1 MIVKVKSS
9 AVIGIDSYP
18 VDVEVDI
25 ASGLPQFS
33 TVGLPDAAVKE
44 SKDRIKAAIKNS
56 GYRFPE
62 KRVTVNLA
70 PADIKKEGTAFDLPI
85 AVGILAAEGL
95 IDPAKLGD
103 YLIMGELS
111 LDGGI
116 KAVHGVLSAAFQA
129 KASGIAG
136 IILPAD
142 NAREAALVEGLPVF
156 GTKTLS
162 EIVEFTGGRKEIKP
176 AKVQVAEVFRKSLQY
191 SVDFSE
197 IRGQEQAKRAFE
209 VAAAGGHNILMVGP
223 PGAGKTMLAQ
233 RIPSILPDLTFE
245 EAIEVTKVY
254 SVAGLLSRKEIFW
267 GTRPFRAPHHTISD
281 AGLVGGGHVPRP
293 GEISLAHHG
302 VLFLDELSEFKKHV
316 LEVLRQPLEDGH
328 VVITRSAIT
337 TTYPARFTLVAAMN
351 PCPCGY
357 YGDPRR
363 DCGCTLRQIRQYK
376 SKVSGPL
383 LDRIDIHV
391 EVPSVKYRELA
402 AKSGGETSA
411 DIRARVETARG
422 VQRKRFQGHANGTNA
437 QMTGRQIKQ
446 FCVLDGESQGLLEMA
461 MEKLGLSARAYTR
474 ILKVARTIADLEGE
488 EGVCAGHVSEAIQYR
503 SLLPQHENVTP
514 FAQ

>member
-1 MIVKVKSS
+1 LIVKVKSS
-9 AVIGIDSYP
+9 AVIGIDPYP

-95 IDPAKLGD
+95 IDPAKLKD

-116 KAVHGVLSAAFQA
+116 KAIHGVLSAAFQA

-136 IILPAD
+136 IIVPGD
-142 NAREAALVEGLPVF
+142 NAREAAMVEGLPVF

-162 EIVEFTGGRKEIKP
+162 EIVEFIGGRKEIRP
-176 AKVQVAEVFRKSLQY
+176 AKVQVAEVFKKSLQY

-197 IRGQEQAKRAFE
+197 IQGQDQAKRAFE

-233 RIPSILPDLTFE
+233 RIPTVLPDLTFE
-245 EAIEVTKVY
+245 EAIEVTKIY
-254 SVAGLLSRKEIFW
+254 SVAGLLNRKEIFW

-316 LEVLRQPLEDGH
+316 LEVLRQPLEDGY
-328 VVITRSAIT
+328 VVITRSVIT

-363 DCGCTLRQIRQYK
+363 ECGCTLRQIRQYK
-376 SKVSGPL
+376 SKISGPL

-402 AKSGGETSA
+402 AKSGGEDSA
-411 DIRARVETARG
+411 QIKNRVEVAREI
-422 VQRKRFQGHANGTNA
+422 QRKRFQGHGARTNA
-437 QMTGRQIKQ
+437 HMTGRQIKQ
-446 FCVLDGESQGLLEMA
+446 FCALGGESQALLEMA

-488 EGVCAGHVSEAIQYR
+488 EEISSGHISEAIQYR
-503 SLLPQHENVTP
+503 SLDRKSI
-514 FAQ
+514 